1 METID
6 TERDT
11 ADAMAG
17 VRARLAEDE
26 SSKTLGISVVDVEPG
41 RVAMA
46 LDIRAWMLNGHGIL
60 HGGYLFLLGDTCFAF
75 VCESLGKPSVSRQ
88 AEITFIAP
96 GGADDRLIATGRE
109 VVAYGRNNIVDVS
122 VHTEDG
128 RHLAEVRV
136 FGVALKAERTA
147 GEA

>member
-6 TERDT
+6 SATGS
-11 ADAMAG
+11 ADAVEK

-26 SSKTLGISVVDVEPG
+26 SSKALGIGVVDVEPG
-41 RVAMA
+41 HVTMA
-46 LDIRAWMLNGHGIL
+46 LEVGGWMLNGHGIL

-96 GGADDRLIATGRE
+96 GGRDDRLIATGRE

-122 VHTEDG
+122 VRTQDG

-136 FGVALKAERTA
+136 FGVALKPERA
-147 GEA
+147 AADA